1 MPDVGDGA
9 VNGQLPPA
17 GWHPDPKG
25 AAQLRYWD
33 GRSWTEHVAPHP
45 ELSPTA
51 PGPAVPP
58 AQGQSPP
65 PAWHPDPKDPR
76 QLRYWDGAAWTDHV
90 AANPEA
96 KTPPSA
102 QAPSEGS
109 TRIEESAPTGP
120 LQTPPAAESSATTT
134 PIAGRGFPEPP
145 AKNRTG
151 IFGSKKNL
159 ESELEEL
166 RKVVDDFGY
175 AEREALSAEIER
187 LRKEQAGLAAQVAQE
202 RAALQTESSALI
214 KVRDDLILQE
224 VGVYDYKHQLEDSIS
239 YKSQI
244 ATVRDQIKAMS
255 RNDGGAVTSATN
267 WTVEGSA
274 AKGRKMVT
282 EFSKLLLRAYNGEAD
297 TLVSK
302 LKPYK
307 LATATDRLDKSK
319 ATITRLGQTMAI
331 SITDEYHRLRI
342 RELELTADYLAR
354 KEEEKEAER
363 AEKERL
369 REEAKARREFEAEKA
384 RLLKE
389 QSHYARALEQIRK
402 TGTPEEVAAA
412 EATLHEIEEAIHG
425 VEDREANIRA
435 GYVYIISNV
444 GAFGPGVVKIGMTR
458 RLEPM
463 DRVKELGDAS
473 VPFRY
478 DVHAIVFS
486 DDAVSLEGRLHE
498 VFADRRVNR
507 VNLRREFFY
516 AAPVEVEAALTR
528 ADGSVLEFV
537 EEAEA
542 EEFHQSENE
551 RRRAGISVQVPAP
564 GEPPPVSLA

>member
-1 MPDVGDGA
+1 MSSNLPPADWHPDPEDP
-9 VNGQLPPA
+9 GQLRYWDGTRWTEHVAPNPNAPAPVSASTPTTLTPPA
-17 GWHPDPKG
+17 GWHPDPDDSSK
-25 AAQLRYWD
+25 LRYWN
-33 GRSWTEHVAPHP
+33 
-45 ELSPTA
+45 
-51 PGPAVPP
+51 
-58 AQGQSPP
+58 
-65 PAWHPDPKDPR
+65 
-76 QLRYWDGAAWTDHV
+76 GAAWTDEYRPIEDTNAPDPLSTETATVEAGSTGSAGSTMPSSSEPAV
-90 AANPEA
+90 AA
-96 KTPPSA
+96 S
-102 QAPSEGS
+102 SSS
-109 TRIEESAPTGP
+109 TS
-120 LQTPPAAESSATTT
+120 
-134 PIAGRGFPEPP
+134 GFPEPP
-145 AKNRTG
+145 KKNRTG
-151 IFGSKKNL
+151 IFGSKKTL

-166 RKVVDDFGY
+166 RGVVDGFGY
-175 AEREALSAEIER
+175 AERQALTEEIER
-187 LRKEQAGLAAQVAQE
+187 LRNEQSDLAARTAE
-202 RAALQTESSALI
+202 KRASLEAESSALV

-224 VGVYDYKHQLEDSIS
+224 VGVYDYKHRLEDSLA

-244 ATVRDQIKAMS
+244 ATLRDQIKAMS
-255 RNDGGAVTSATN
+255 RNDGGAVTASTS

-274 AKGRKMVT
+274 AKGRKMVK

-307 LATATDRLDKSK
+307 LATATDRLEKSR
-319 ATITRLGQTMAI
+319 ATISRLGQTMSI
-331 SITDEYHRLRI
+331 SITDTYHRLRI
-342 RELELTADYLAR
+342 QELELTADYLAK

-389 QSHYARALEQIRK
+389 QSHYARALEQIRQ
-402 TGTPEEVAAA
+402 TGTPEEIAAA
-412 EATLHEIEEAIHG
+412 EATLQEIDEAIHG

-478 DVHAIVFS
+478 DVHALVFS
-486 DDAVSLEGRLHE
+486 DDAVSLEGRLHD

-516 AAPVEVEAALTR
+516 ATPIEVETALTA

-551 RRRAGISVQVPAP
+551 RRSAGISVQVPAP
-564 GEPPPVSLA
+564 GDPAPTSVHTATPGGR